1 MEPDYEEGDDLGKT
15 SALKLKWSLGLNY
28 HIFDGVHNLTNHQRK
43 EIFIPVANQGVI
55 YDYENN
61 LQRQLQG
68 HVIHLQCSA
77 TRSQLQPTTSIGT
90 LSSLLTPV
98 KIRC

>member
-1 MEPDYEEGDDLGKT
+1 MQEEIYEGEEEDLGKA

-28 HIFDGVHNLTNHQRK
+28 HIYDSVHNLTNEHRK
-43 EIFIPVANQGVI
+43 EIFLPVANQGVI

-68 HVIHLQCSA
+68 HV
-77 TRSQLQPTTSIGT
+77 PFY
-90 LSSLLTPV
+90 SSSV
-98 KIRC
+98 

>member
-1 MEPDYEEGDDLGKT
+1 MSEEEYYPEEDLGKA

-28 HIFDGVHNLTNHQRK
+28 HIYDGVHNLTNQERK

-68 HVIHLQCSA
+68 HV
-77 TRSQLQPTTSIGT
+77 TSQLLSAIKSQRQPIT
-90 LSSLLTPV
+90 V
-98 KIRC
+98 NWM

>member
-1 MEPDYEEGDDLGKT
+1 MGKA
-15 SALKLKWSLGLNY
+15 SALKLKWAVGLNY
-28 HIFDGVHNLTNHQRK
+28 HIYDGVHNLTNKERK

-68 HVIHLQCSA
+68 HVCILLLFSVIRYQRRLTTNREILLSQPIQDK
-77 TRSQLQPTTSIGT
+77 TR
-90 LSSLLTPV
+90 
-98 KIRC
+98 C

>member
-1 MEPDYEEGDDLGKT
+1 MSDYEEEDLGKA
-15 SALKLKWSLGLNY
+15 SALKLKWALGLNY
-28 HIFDGVHNLTNHQRK
+28 HIYDGVHNLTNSERK

-68 HVIHLQCSA
+68 HVRPLRFSA
-77 TRSQLQPTTSIGT
+77 TKYLQPPTTANAI
-90 LSSLLTPV
+90 L
-98 KIRC
+98 

>member
-1 MEPDYEEGDDLGKT
+1 MEDDYYEEEEVGKA
-15 SALKLKWSLGLNY
+15 SALKLKWAVGLNY
-28 HIFDGVHNLTNHQRK
+28 HIFDGVHNLTNIDRK

-68 HVIHLQCSA
+68 HVPPLPPSA
-77 TRSQLQPTTSIGT
+77 TRYRRRPTTSAGT
-90 LSSLLTPV
+90 SS
-98 KIRC
+98 

>member
-1 MEPDYEEGDDLGKT
+1 MSDNDYYPEEEELGKA

-28 HIFDGVHNLTNHQRK
+28 HIYDGVHNLTNEFRK

-55 YDYENN
+55 FDYENN

-68 HVIHLQCSA
+68 HVTYLPNSV
-77 TRSQLQPTTSIGT
+77 QPNICNR
-90 LSSLLTPV
+90 V
-98 KIRC
+98 Q

>member
-1 MEPDYEEGDDLGKT
+1 MDEDYYPEEEDLSKS
-15 SALKLKWSLGLNY
+15 SALKLKWALGLNY
-28 HIFDGVHNLTNHQRK
+28 HIFDGVHNLTSRDRK

-68 HVIHLQCSA
+68 HVLPLLPSA
-77 TRSQLQPTTSIGT
+77 TRYPRLPTTSSAT
-90 LSSLLTPV
+90 SS
-98 KIRC
+98 

>member
-1 MEPDYEEGDDLGKT
+1 MDDYYDEEDMGKA
-15 SALKLKWSLGLNY
+15 SALRLKWALGLNY
-28 HIFDGVHNLTNHQRK
+28 HIYDGVHNLTNQERK

-68 HVIHLQCSA
+68 HVSY
-77 TRSQLQPTTSIGT
+77 T
-90 LSSLLTPV
+90 
-98 KIRC
+98 

>member
-1 MEPDYEEGDDLGKT
+1 MSEYYPEEEEDLGKA
-15 SALKLKWSLGLNY
+15 SALKLKWAVGLNY
-28 HIFDGVHNLTNHQRK
+28 HIYDGVHNLTNRERK

-68 HVIHLQCSA
+68 HVLMLRLSVIKF
-77 TRSQLQPTTSIGT
+77 QP
-90 LSSLLTPV
+90 LLIT
-98 KIRC
+98 KIEIL